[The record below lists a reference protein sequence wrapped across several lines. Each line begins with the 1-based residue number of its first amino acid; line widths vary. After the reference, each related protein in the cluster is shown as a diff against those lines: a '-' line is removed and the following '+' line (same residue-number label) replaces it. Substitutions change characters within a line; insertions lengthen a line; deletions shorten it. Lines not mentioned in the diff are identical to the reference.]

1 MNFLKMF
8 TEDCKYYDLDKIELK
23 NILKYADV
31 KNKTILDVGTG
42 IGRLAFPL
50 AKSAKKVIALD
61 KDKRFR
67 PYFKKHKK
75 TNLKFV
81 NKNAE
86 SYLKNK
92 KGFDIV
98 LLAWP
103 TFDFKM
109 INSIKNSM
117 NKYSRLIFITC
128 DNNSDY
134 ETIPDKLDVLKKAA
148 FNKDVQNKSKILKK
162 LPKMFKVI
170 IKKKLKTDYEYPYKK
185 TAFRIIKSGLKLW
198 FGIKLNKID
207 EIKLINLIN
216 KHKRGSKM
224 IFKEKLY
231 FYVLKL
237 K

>member
-1 MNFLKMF
+1 
-8 TEDCKYYDLDKIELK
+8 
-23 NILKYADV
+23 
-31 KNKTILDVGTG
+31 
-42 IGRLAFPL
+42 
-50 AKSAKKVIALD
+50 
-61 KDKRFR
+61 
-67 PYFKKHKK
+67 
-75 TNLKFV
+75 
-81 NKNAE
+81 
-86 SYLKNK
+86 
-92 KGFDIV
+92 
-98 LLAWP
+98 
-103 TFDFKM
+103 
-109 INSIKNSM
+109 M

-148 FNKDVQNKSKILKK
+148 FNKDVQNKSRILGK
-162 LPKMFKVI
+162 LPKMFKI
-170 IKKKLKTDYEYPYKK
+170 ITNRKLRTDYKYPDEK